1 MYFGMRVDDLRRLAF
16 DIAEA
21 NQLEHGFN
29 RESRMAGKKWYYA
42 FMKRHPELSLRTP
55 EATSMAR
62 AQGFNKERVQSFF
75 QLLAKVS
82 DEERLTPDRLF
93 NMDETSL
100 STAQDGQTKI
110 IAAKGKKRIGTMVS
124 AVRGESVTGVVCM
137 SAAGFFIPPMLI
149 FKRKRMKAEMT
160 QCAPPGT
167 VFSTQEKGWMS
178 NEGFLEWLKHF
189 ISVVK
194 PTKEAKVVLILDGH
208 ATHVKNLAA
217 IELARESG
225 VRMISLPPHT
235 THKLQPLDF
244 AFFSPVGTYYDEAMR
259 KWIRSHGGRCVTTW
273 QVSELFGEA
282 YGRAAGVSIAVNGFK
297 ATGLWPLGVN
307 VFSEADF
314 AGFTDLPPSNDAP
327 STAADPEASSSLMTS
342 SSNQATGNTSS
353 KAASVN
359 ETLQTVEPE
368 PEADR
373 QSSSIT
379 STAAAVP
386 EASSSSSDTA
396 FSSLVSPSTFYK
408 TSRVH
413 VKTISLLPVIEL
425 QEKKRRRKTQ
435 IRRRPT

>member
-1 MYFGMRVDDLRRLAF
+1 M
-16 DIAEA
+16 
-21 NQLEHGFN
+21 
-29 RESRMAGKKWYYA
+29 
-42 FMKRHPELSLRTP
+42 
-55 EATSMAR
+55 
-62 AQGFNKERVQSFF
+62 
-75 QLLAKVS
+75 
-82 DEERLTPDRLF
+82 
-93 NMDETSL
+93 
-100 STAQDGQTKI
+100 
-110 IAAKGKKRIGTMVS
+110 
-124 AVRGESVTGVVCM
+124 
-137 SAAGFFIPPMLI
+137 
-149 FKRKRMKAEMT
+149 
-160 QCAPPGT
+160 
-167 VFSTQEKGWMS
+167 
-178 NEGFLEWLKHF
+178 
-189 ISVVK
+189 
-194 PTKEAKVVLILDGH
+194 
-208 ATHVKNLAA
+208 
-217 IELARESG
+217 
-225 VRMISLPPHT
+225 
-235 THKLQPLDF
+235 
-244 AFFSPVGTYYDEAMR
+244 GTYYDKAMQ
-259 KWIRSHGGRCVTTW
+259 KWIRSHVGRCVTTW

-297 ATGLWPLGVN
+297 ATGLWPLDVN

-327 STAADPEASSSLMTS
+327 STAADPEASSSVMTS

-353 KAASVN
+353 EVASVN